1 MNEKQEIFF
10 SVIIPLYNKEKYIKR
25 CVNSILNQNYTNFEL
40 LIINDNST
48 DKSLENAKKIN
59 DSRIKIIERKQR
71 GHGGY
76 AARNVGIKNAKY
88 NYVSFID
95 ADDEWNP
102 DYLKTIQKLIK
113 QFPKC
118 NVFSTAWSEKDG
130 NIIKTN
136 AFFNS
141 NKTKKNHI
149 VANFY
154 EESSLGRN
162 PIHTNTIT
170 TKKNTLIEIGGFPE
184 GKCKRGGDTETWL
197 RLMLKNKLAWSPY
210 IGAIYY
216 KDVPET
222 VTKKISDIEIP
233 YVYYSVKE
241 ILKTETN
248 KQVGLKK
255 YSNYHAKMAILHAIV
270 YNKNKKEIIKG
281 FYKEVDKT
289 YYIFFKILIIFPSFI
304 LLPLYKIYRKLVI
317 KFSKSDLG

>member
-1 MNEKQEIFF
+1 MNNKQEIFF

-25 CVNSILNQNYTNFEL
+25 CIASILNQSYTNFEL

-59 DSRIKIIERKQR
+59 DNRIRIIERKQR

-76 AARNVGIKNAKY
+76 AARNIGIKNAKY

-95 ADDEWNP
+95 ADDEWKP
-102 DYLKTIQKLIK
+102 DYLKTIQNLIK
-113 QFPKC
+113 QFPEC
-118 NVFSTAWSEKDG
+118 NVFSTAWIEKYG
-130 NIIKTN
+130 KITKTN
-136 AFFNS
+136 AFYNA

-149 VANFY
+149 VTNFY
-154 EESSLGRN
+154 KESSLGRN
-162 PIHTNTIT
+162 PIHTNVIT
-170 TKKNTLIEIGGFPE
+170 AKKNTIIEIGGFPE

-197 RLMLKNKLAWSPY
+197 RLLIKNKLAWSPY

-216 KDVPET
+216 KDIPEA

-241 ILKTETN
+241 ILKTEAKN
-248 KQVGLKK
+248 KIGLKK
-255 YSNYHAKMAILHAIV
+255 YSNYHSKMAILHAIV
-270 YNKNKKEIIKG
+270 YNKNKREIIKG

-304 LLPLYKIYRKLVI
+304 LLPLYKIYRKLMI